1 MMKIIQI
8 GANSGNDYVFD
19 FISKN
24 YNEIELAI
32 LVEPI
37 PFIINELKNQYE
49 IYNNIIIENIAIS
62 DESISDFTLYYEENS
77 NYEVSSF
84 SKQHILD
91 HGCPEYK
98 IKSVIV
104 PSLTINQLL
113 DKYNIIE
120 LDYLYIDTEGL
131 DVHIL
136 SSIDYF
142 KYKIN
147 NIIFEIAHTDGA
159 NRQGSNYLEIT
170 NYLKNLGYSLTFID
184 NLNIKASL

>member
-1 MMKIIQI
+1 MLKIIQI
-8 GANSGNDYVFD
+8 GANSGNDHVFD

-24 YNEIELAI
+24 HNEIDLAI

-37 PFIINELKNQYE
+37 PFIISELKDQYKT
-49 IYNNIIIENIAIS
+49 YNNIIIENIAIS
-62 DESISDFTLYYEENS
+62 DENITDFTLYYVENS
-77 NYEVSSF
+77 NYELSSF

-91 HGCPEYK
+91 HGCPEPK

-136 SSIDYF
+136 GSIDYF

-159 NRQGSNYLEIT
+159 KRQGSNFLEIT
-170 NYLKNLGYSLTFID
+170 NYLKNLGYSLSSID

>member
-1 MMKIIQI
+1 MKLVQA
-8 GANSGNDYVFD
+8 GANSGKDSVFS
-19 FISKN
+19 FITEN
-24 YNEIELAI
+24 QNNIELAI
-32 LVEPI
+32 LIEPI
-37 PFIINELKNQYE
+37 PFIIGDLTKQYNSFE
-49 IYNNIIIENIAIS
+49 NIVIENIAIS
-62 DESISDFTLYYEENS
+62 DETASEFILYYEEDS

-98 IKSVIV
+98 IKSMSV
-104 PSLTINQLL
+104 PCLTINQLL
-113 DKYNIIE
+113 DKYNINE

-136 SSIDYF
+136 SSIDYA

-159 NRQGSNYLEIT
+159 NKRGSNYSEIT
-170 NYLKNLGYSLTFID
+170 NYLTNLGYSLTPLD

>member
-1 MMKIIQI
+1 MKLVQI
-8 GANSGNDYVFD
+8 GANSGNDDVFN

-24 YNEIELAI
+24 RNNIDLAI

-37 PFIINELKNQYE
+37 PFIIDTLKNEYQSFE
-49 IYNNIIIENIAIS
+49 NIVIENIAIS
-62 DESISDFTLYYEENS
+62 DTHVNEFTLYYEENS

-98 IKSVIV
+98 IKSLNV
-104 PSLTINQLL
+104 PCLTINKLL
-113 DKYNIIE
+113 EKYNITE

-131 DVHIL
+131 DVFII
-136 SSIDYF
+136 SSIDYS

-159 NRQGSNYLEIT
+159 NNKGDNCDKILKYLQE
-170 NYLKNLGYSLTFID
+170 LGYSLTPLD
-184 NLNIKASL
+184 NLNIQASL

>member
-8 GANSGNDYVFD
+8 GANSGNDHVFD

-24 YNEIELAI
+24 HNEIDLAI

-37 PFIINELKNQYE
+37 PFIISELKDQYKT
-49 IYNNIIIENIAIS
+49 YNNIIIENIAIS
-62 DESISDFTLYYEENS
+62 DENITDFTLYYVENS
-77 NYEVSSF
+77 NYELSSF

-91 HGCPEYK
+91 HGCPESK

-113 DKYNIIE
+113 NKYNIIE

-136 SSIDYF
+136 GSIDYF

-159 NRQGSNYLEIT
+159 KRQGSNFLEIT
-170 NYLKNLGYSLTFID
+170 NYLKNLGYTLTLID

>member
-1 MMKIIQI
+1 MKLIQV
-8 GANSGNDYVFD
+8 GANSGKDSVYN
-19 FISKN
+19 FISKHK
-24 YNEIELAI
+24 EQIELAI

-37 PFIINELKNQYE
+37 PFIIEELKANYQSYDSVV
-49 IYNNIIIENIAIS
+49 IENIAIS
-62 DESISDFTLYYEENS
+62 DTHVNEFTLYYEENS

-98 IKSVIV
+98 IKSLNV
-104 PSLTINQLL
+104 PCLTINQLL
-113 DKYNIIE
+113 EKYNITE

-131 DVHIL
+131 DVFII
-136 SSIDYF
+136 SSIDYS

-159 NRQGSNYLEIT
+159 NTKGDNCDKIFKYLQE
-170 NYLKNLGYSLTFID
+170 LGYSLTPYD
-184 NLNIKASL
+184 NLNIHASL